1 MLPLFFAIRPA
12 SSHWKSFFEKS
23 YPENPVLVHTAIH
36 YKGER
41 RPITLELQERE
52 EHLRAAR
59 NYGEEAEE
67 KDRDEGEGRD
77 PTLAEALSFS
87 T

>member
-1 MLPLFFAIRPA
+1 MLLR
-12 SSHWKSFFEKS
+12 SKEEKA
-23 YPENPVLVHTAIH
+23 NQINKAIH
-36 YKGER
+36 YKRER

-67 KDRDEGEGRD
+67 KDRDEGERRE
-77 PTLAEALSFS
+77 PREEA
-87 T
+87 

>member
-1 MLPLFFAIRPA
+1 ML
-12 SSHWKSFFEKS
+12 SDQDK
-23 YPENPVLVHTAIH
+23 AIH

-41 RPITLELQERE
+41 RPITLKLQERK

-67 KDRDEGEGRD
+67 KDRDEGEGRE
-77 PTLAEALSFS
+77 PREEA
-87 T
+87 

>member
-1 MLPLFFAIRPA
+1 VRNHLQFYAILGQILA
-12 SSHWKSFFEKS
+12 KSWARIDLEFRNLDLEIVQKQ
-23 YPENPVLVHTAIH
+23 AIH

-67 KDRDEGEGRD
+67 KDREEGEGRE
-77 PTLAEALSFS
+77 PREEA
-87 T
+87 